1 MQISNI
7 SSGPKVV
14 NTTAGSTIVAPG
26 QTITADVYAREKKSL
41 DASAS
46 FGISGPYTNDPAG
59 EVILKCWDRNGIA
72 FLGNSRTESLYR
84 NAVNPDILN
93 NTRRYS
99 AHWMTQAFRYLGAR
113 LRDKGVFARAGTG
126 ASKFLSTSP
135 GPVAG
140 TDYAM
145 LAYLRGFSNNI
156 DAAFAT
162 DAYWLWIDGPIN
174 DISQAEAAL
183 SGSAYDVDYWIAY
196 YRPIVDAWI
205 AQGRT
210 VILTTE
216 IGAEGLSN
224 KPAAIDALDRYNTQ
238 VRAFCRESGGAILFD
253 VQQIVADH
261 TATSTIT
268 FKSGFSGETPSQR
281 IHFNL
286 NEGAMKLGKA
296 FADLV
301 SPFIPP
307 IQMLA
312 STQTSARS
320 DTNKNANLF
329 RNPLFLTTSAGVIG
343 ADHSGT
349 RPNGIT
355 GFAPRNPSGASTAG
369 RYTVVSSILPGA
381 CGNDWKIQITNSGGD
396 GWVEFIA
403 DVGTINAENPGDVI
417 YANCEIDYNASFNL
431 QGVELHLEH
440 GRAGTQYVVSD
451 GFIDNQSSGSLTT
464 LPKNQVIQ
472 TPEMLIR
479 SGARSGNL
487 ILRLRLYISGST
499 TSTSEV
505 LVRRL
510 GIWSK
515 PTF

>member
-1 MQISNI
+1 MQITNNTN
-7 SSGPKVV
+7 GPKSV
-14 NTTAGSTIVAPG
+14 NTTVGSVTVGPG
-26 QTITADVYAREKKSL
+26 QTITANVYGREKKSI

-46 FGISGPYTNDPAG
+46 FTVAGPYTNDPSDD
-59 EVILKCWDRNGIA
+59 VTLKRWDRNGIT
-72 FLGNSRTESLYR
+72 FLGNSRLESLYR
-84 NAVNPDILN
+84 NAANADILD

-113 LRDKGVFARAGTG
+113 LRDKGVFARSGSG
-126 ASKFLSTSP
+126 ASKFLSTTP
-135 GPVAG
+135 GPVPG

-145 LAYLRGFSNNI
+145 LAYLRGFTNNV

-162 DAYWLWIDGPIN
+162 DAYWLWIDGPVN
-174 DISQAEAAL
+174 DISQAETAL
-183 SGSAYDVDYWIAY
+183 AGSGYDVDYWITY
-196 YRPIVDAWI
+196 YRPIVDKWI
-205 AQGRT
+205 AQGRM
-210 VILTTE
+210 VVLTTE
-216 IGAEGLSN
+216 VGSEGLSG

-238 VRAFCRESGGAILFD
+238 VRAFCRENGGAILFD
-253 VQQIVADH
+253 VQQIVADQ
-261 TATSTIT
+261 TAASTIT
-268 FKSGFSGETPSQR
+268 FKSGFSGETSTQR
-281 IHFNL
+281 THFNL
-286 NEGAMKLGKA
+286 NEGAVKLGKA
-296 FADLV
+296 FADLMSPLV
-301 SPFIPP
+301 SP

-312 STQTSARS
+312 NAQTSARS

-329 RNPLFLTTSAGVIG
+329 RNPLFLTTSAGAIG

-349 RPNGIT
+349 RPSGIT

-381 CGNDWKIQITNSGGD
+381 YGNDWKIQITNSVGD

-403 DVGTINAENPGDVI
+403 DIGITNAENPGDVI

-431 QGVELHLEH
+431 QGVELHIEH

-464 LPKNQVIQ
+464 LPKNHVIQ

-479 SGARSGNL
+479 PGARSGNL
-487 ILRLRLYISGST
+487 IVRLRLYVSGST
-499 TSTSEV
+499 TSTSEI

-510 GIWSK
+510 GVWSK